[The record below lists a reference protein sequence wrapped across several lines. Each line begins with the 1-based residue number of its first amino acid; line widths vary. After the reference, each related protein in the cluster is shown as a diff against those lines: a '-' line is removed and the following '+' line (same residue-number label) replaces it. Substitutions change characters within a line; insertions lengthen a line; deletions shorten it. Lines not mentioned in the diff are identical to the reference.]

1 MGGNLY
7 EKVTGKQVVVIFA
20 VCVLGV
26 AGFMGVSS
34 AIAANANKPVV
45 IASYT
50 PMAPDGAELA
60 QMKADAEAAIAEAAA
75 VEAARVA
82 AEAQAA
88 ADAAVTAQAA
98 ADAAA
103 AQAAADAQAAN
114 EAEPDAPAAE
124 PADDGVPAGY
134 WPLPWVASSDPN
146 NANGGDWDMSQ
157 CFTSGSTFNGQA
169 YCAP

>member
-7 EKVTGKQVVVIFA
+7 EKVTGKQVIVIFA
-20 VCVLGV
+20 VCALGV

-34 AIAANANKPVV
+34 AIAANADKPVV

-75 VEAARVA
+75 EAARVA

-88 ADAAVTAQAA
+88 ADAAIAAQAA

-103 AQAAADAQAAN
+103 AQAAADAQATPGQQAD
-114 EAEPDAPAAE
+114 EPSAP
-124 PADDGVPAGY
+124 PASEWDSKIRVP
-134 WPLPWVASSDPN
+134 WIPSSDPQ
-146 NANGGDWDMSQ
+146 NAAGGDWDMSV
-157 CFTSGSTFNGQA
+157 CGGGSASTGPDNNP
-169 YCAP
+169 YCD